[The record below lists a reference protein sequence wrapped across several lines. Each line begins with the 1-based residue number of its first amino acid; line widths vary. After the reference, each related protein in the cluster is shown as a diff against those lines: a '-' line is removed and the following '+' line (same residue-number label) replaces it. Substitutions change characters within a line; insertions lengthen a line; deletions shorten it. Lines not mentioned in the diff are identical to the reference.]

1 MRAARAG
8 RDGRP
13 ATCLPGGDPV
23 AAAKDYAGRL
33 LAAERSAKDALTMQD
48 QVDADQK
55 AADEAK
61 STADGAKKA
70 LDDANHELA
79 IKQAIDKAMS
89 EAAPSHTV
97 KHAAGTRL
105 VGPALRSYA
114 PKHMASQAATALPKT
129 GDASVPVAPLAA
141 VGFISLA
148 SAAGMRRR
156 RRD

>member
-1 MRAARAG
+1 
-8 RDGRP
+8 
-13 ATCLPGGDPV
+13 
-23 AAAKDYAGRL
+23 
-33 LAAERSAKDALTMQD
+33 MQD

-61 STADGAKKA
+61 STADDAKKA
-70 LDDANHELA
+70 LDDANRELA
-79 IKQAIDKAMS
+79 IKQAIDKALNETAS
-89 EAAPSHTV
+89 GVHVTHV
-97 KHAAGTRL
+97 AGTRL
-105 VGPALRSYA
+105 VGPASRAYA
-114 PKHMASQAATALPKT
+114 PRHMASQAATALPKT